1 MELLTKLLSMFGCV
15 VLEIESR
22 VDFIQ
27 WPSRVASFVQDSA
40 AINVSEK
47 SIIFI
52 RQVGESS
59 IIHKHI
65 LLLSTFLWLN
75 SWPHMV

>member
-65 LLLSTFLWLN
+65 LPLSTFLWLN